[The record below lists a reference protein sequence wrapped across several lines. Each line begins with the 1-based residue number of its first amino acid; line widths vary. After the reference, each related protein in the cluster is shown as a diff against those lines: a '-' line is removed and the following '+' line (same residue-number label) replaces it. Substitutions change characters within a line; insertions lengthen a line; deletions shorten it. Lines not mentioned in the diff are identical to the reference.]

1 MVRYCGRTFSAQEL
15 ELIRSL
21 MAEHPGRHRLALS
34 RLVCERL
41 DWRRP
46 NGGLKDMSCR
56 VAMLRMH
63 RDGLIQLPP
72 PQQACYNGRLRRRR
86 TPQAEPQLPI
96 TGSLQGLSELH
107 LRPLAKGAE
116 AALWREYVDRYHYLG
131 YTPLAGAQ
139 LRYLVRSGPQVLAVL
154 GFAACAWKVA
164 PRDQF
169 IGWSA
174 AQREARLP
182 LVVNNARFLILP
194 WVQVKNLASW
204 VLARSCRRLPED
216 WHSRYGYRPLLL
228 ETFVQSDRFVGTS
241 YRAANWIHVGQ
252 TKAAANSMSTTNT
265 LCPRR
270 TSGSIRSA
278 GISAAAFAPR
288 SIFTPTSR
296 PNIYIFMVV
305 NITPVVK

>member
-1 MVRYCGRTFSAQEL
+1 MRYCGRTFSVQEL

-21 MAEHPGRHRLALS
+21 MAEHPGHHRLALS
-34 RLVCERL
+34 RLVCEHL

-107 LRPLAKGAE
+107 LRPVAKGAE

-174 AQREARLP
+174 AQREARLQ

-204 VLARSCRRLPED
+204 VLARSCRRLPEAGTAATATVPCC
-216 WHSRYGYRPLLL
+216 WRPSSSPIGSSAPA
-228 ETFVQSDRFVGTS
+228 TVPPIGSTS
-241 YRAANWIHVGQ
+241 GKP
-252 TKAAANSMSTTNT
+252 KAAANSMSTTNT

-288 SIFTPTSR
+288 SILTPTSR
-296 PNIYIFMVV
+296 PNIYS
-305 NITPVVK
+305 

>member
-1 MVRYCGRTFSAQEL
+1 M
-15 ELIRSL
+15 IRSL
-21 MAEHPGRHRLALS
+21 MAEHPGHHRLALS

-164 PRDQF
+164 PRDRF

-174 AQREARLP
+174 AQREARLQ

-194 WVQVKNLASW
+194 WVQVKNL
-204 VLARSCRRLPED
+204 VLGARAQLPPVAGRLAQPLRLPPPAAGD
-216 WHSRYGYRPLLL
+216 LRPIRSVRRHQLPCRQL
-228 ETFVQSDRFVGTS
+228 D
-241 YRAANWIHVGQ
+241 
-252 TKAAANSMSTTNT
+252 
-265 LCPRR
+265 PRR
-270 TSGSIRSA
+270 ANPRPRQTRCPQPTRSA
-278 GISAAAFAPR
+278 QEGHLALSAPPGFPPPPLRPARPSLQPVDR
-288 SIFTPTSR
+288 IFTAGG
-296 PNIYIFMVV
+296 V
-305 NITPVVK
+305 

>member
-1 MVRYCGRTFSAQEL
+1 MRYCGRTFSVQEL

-21 MAEHPGRHRLALS
+21 MAEHPGHHRLALS
-34 RLVCERL
+34 RLVCEHL

-107 LRPLAKGAE
+107 LRPVAKGAE

-174 AQREARLP
+174 AQREARLQ
-182 LVVNNARFLILP
+182 LVVNNARFLI
-194 WVQVKNLASW
+194 
-204 VLARSCRRLPED
+204 R
-216 WHSRYGYRPLLL
+216 
-228 ETFVQSDRFVGTS
+228 
-241 YRAANWIHVGQ
+241 
-252 TKAAANSMSTTNT
+252 
-265 LCPRR
+265 
-270 TSGSIRSA
+270 
-278 GISAAAFAPR
+278 GISF
-288 SIFTPTSR
+288 FQT
-296 PNIYIFMVV
+296 
-305 NITPVVK
+305 